1 MHTSV
6 SWIGIG
12 ASAAA
17 ALLLLARY
25 MTSMPGRSY
34 RGPLPPAGDDE
45 RVLRGRLEAHVR
57 ALAGEIGE
65 RNVYRYQ
72 ALQAAAEYIRRALS
86 ESGFEVLEQPFAAG
100 RWQVRNLEAVLPG
113 VEEGGE
119 SVVIG
124 AHYDTA
130 AGSPGADDNA
140 SGVAAILELA
150 RMLRDAQPARTVR
163 LVAFVNEEPPFFFWG
178 EMGSKVYARAARAG
192 GDDIRVMLSLEMLG
206 CYSDEPGSQDYPP
219 LLKHFYPKQGDY
231 IAFVSNLRS
240 RHALRRAFDAF
251 RAGCDFPAEKLAAP
265 ALVPGVSWSDQLSF
279 WREGY
284 PAAMV
289 TDTAFYRYRHY
300 HRPTDTPEKLDYDR
314 MAQVVE
320 GLARALQRL
329 AAAD

>member
-1 MHTSV
+1 VTASLSARLRRHV
-6 SWIGIG
+6 S
-12 ASAAA
+12 
-17 ALLLLARY
+17 
-25 MTSMPGRSY
+25 
-34 RGPLPPAGDDE
+34 
-45 RVLRGRLEAHVR
+45 H
-57 ALAGEIGE
+57 LAGEIGE
-65 RNVYRYQ
+65 RHVLRPE
-72 ALQAAAEYIRRALS
+72 ALHAAERYIADTLRGLGYAVARQNYEAQ
-86 ESGFEVLEQPFAAG
+86 GVDCA
-100 RWQVRNLEAVLPG
+100 NLEATIAG
-113 VEEGGE
+113 SARGGE
-119 SVVIG
+119 IVLAG
-124 AHYDTA
+124 AHYDTVP
-130 AGSPGADDNA
+130 GSPGADDNA